1 MEDRGWMMQGET
13 LEIGVSR
20 VNKAPSPYTA
30 STSPMPRIQTFRD
43 LNADINM
50 DLNVYE
56 YARRDALPLFQ
67 ITKDVPKSEMFAR
80 TDQIRR
86 SPRAVGALLAES
98 WARRRYEADFVNRG
112 SQAMAEA
119 HETQAWLDAA
129 RDCGYLSP
137 QDHSDLDARWQRIGG
152 MLHRMIQRSDSF
164 CRSSEG
170 ASSR

>member
-1 MEDRGWMMQGET
+1 
-13 LEIGVSR
+13 
-20 VNKAPSPYTA
+20 
-30 STSPMPRIQTFRD
+30 MPRIQTFRD
-43 LNADINM
+43 LNVDINM

-56 YARRDALPLFQ
+56 YARRDALPLFH

-80 TDQIRR
+80 TDQIGR

-119 HETQAWLDAA
+119 HETQAWLED
-129 RDCGYLSP
+129 
-137 QDHSDLDARWQRIGG
+137 SDLDARWQRIGG